1 MAKGFQITKVEVK
14 RRFGYILLGVFA
26 GLGVIP
32 LREWFVVNVP
42 INPLYICVIGIVGT
56 LYFFD
61 FS

>member
-1 MAKGFQITKVEVK
+1 MTKGFQITKVEIK

-32 LREWFVVNVP
+32 LREWFVETVP
-42 INPLYICVIGIVGT
+42 ISPLWICGIGILAT